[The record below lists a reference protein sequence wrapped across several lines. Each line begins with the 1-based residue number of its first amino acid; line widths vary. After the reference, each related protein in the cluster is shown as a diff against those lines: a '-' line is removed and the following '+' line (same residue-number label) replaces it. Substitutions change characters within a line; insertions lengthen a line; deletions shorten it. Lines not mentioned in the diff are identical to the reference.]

1 MKRLAPHASNQLHLP
16 LLTSQASTVP
26 HDRQVELIRLLTEL
40 LITAIPPRAAIDAK
54 RGRHAAEADR

>member
-16 LLTSQASTVP
+16 LPTTHTSTVP
-26 HDRQVELIRLLTEL
+26 PERQVELVRLLMEL
-40 LITAIPPRAAIDAK
+40 LITAIPPRAAIDSK